1 MKRIERRLLGMRGVW
16 VIGLGMARE
25 VLIVR
30 GPGGRRVGESERGD
44 TDIPERLILACGCQ
58 SSALRQCKETS

>member
-1 MKRIERRLLGMRGVW
+1 M
-16 VIGLGMARE
+16 IGLGMARE

-58 SSALRQCKETS
+58 LSALRQCKETS